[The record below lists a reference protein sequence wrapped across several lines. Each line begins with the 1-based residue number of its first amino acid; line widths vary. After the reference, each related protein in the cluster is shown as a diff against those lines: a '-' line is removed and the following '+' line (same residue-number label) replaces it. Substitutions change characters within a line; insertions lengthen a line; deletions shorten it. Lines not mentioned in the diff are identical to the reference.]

1 MWDSVAL
8 AQVIGTSSSGID
20 ALLEHL
26 NKLESDFAT
35 LMGDLLQDGY
45 YSDNTYGPGQEQA
58 LYNDSYEM
66 MKVLSRP
73 QMTYN
78 LTEKDIVNCEG
89 YSDEVYT
96 INIAVHF
103 YEDIL
108 GINDYG
114 FVSQIE
120 EYLDRANTRGV
131 EVKTDELNIQGKSFA
146 SFLGRITDAAQML
159 KDKQAIY
166 DLAKALSPD
175 GTLATYKLNGIIDVL
190 TNQLVST
197 KSNWSTDENGNII
210 FVAADESSAMMLSG
224 AGFMVANGK
233 KDDGSWNW
241 RTFGTGEGFTA
252 DLITAGILRAGAIT
266 ILGSEQFYWNEDNI
280 YILDPS
286 NKNRQIRIGRYDT
299 TKNDMGIAYTT
310 DGGNTW
316 QTAIGFDGIHLSAVD
331 VGKGGRNYIRYSRS
345 LGCAIISTLMSIL
358 VQPQNANV
366 SPGQKVTF
374 TVVATHVQSYQWRI
388 FNTQTGSM
396 MTLPQTYDGVTY
408 SGTQTNSLSFTMPSG
423 FWADARYNCQ
433 LMDEYGGIIYSTLVT
448 AHQAAAPIIITQQPV
463 TVVQD
468 TGAVTFNTHWS
479 GNIESATWQYTE
491 DYGTTWKQ
499 ITTGSDGYAVST
511 SQSESTLAFAIATA
525 KYGRVYRCHIV
536 GYNYSG
542 VVDTNVVTVVPIE
555 QRDNIIF
562 LQYPQTIN
570 AKVGD
575 VCTVH
580 IDVYGANLFAWTA
593 QSPLTGED
601 IDDRF
606 DGTDTPT
613 VTFTMAEDLNGVK
626 LLCTCGNDYEEKD
639 TPWIT
644 IQLV

>member
-8 AQVIGTSSSGID
+8 AQVIGISSSGID

-26 NKLESDFAT
+26 SKLESDFAT

-96 INIAVHF
+96 MNIAVHF

-233 KDDGSWNW
+233 KDDGNWNW

-280 YILDPS
+280 YILDPT

-299 TKNDMGIAYTT
+299 TKNDMGIAYTI

-316 QTAIGFDGIHLSAVD
+316 QTAIGFDGVHLSAVD
-331 VGKGGRNYIRYSRS
+331 VAKGGRNYIHNSRS
-345 LGCAIISTLMSIL
+345 LTDVVVGSLMSIL
-358 VQPQNANV
+358 VQPESVYAK
-366 SPGQKVTF
+366 PGETVTF
-374 TVVATHVQSYQWRI
+374 TVEAMGVDTYQWYEVR
-388 FNTQTGSM
+388 NGALYVLNDGTKYTG
-396 MTLPQTYDGVTY
+396 TG
-408 SGTQTNSLSFTMPSG
+408 TNSLSFEMTSG
-423 FWADARYNCQ
+423 DDKKKFQCILKDKYDNTAY
-433 LMDEYGGIIYSTLVT
+433 TLVVSSYLMVLN
-448 AHQAAAPIIITQQPV
+448 ITQQPV
-463 TVVQD
+463 STMPDASGMVMFETAWTGNSNNQSWQFSVDDGASWLDIVSGTIYQISSPEQNKMRLTFTQTQELEDRLYRCRIDGYSGGYVYTDIVYVIDDESIRITDYTRSITARNGDPCEARMTV
-468 TGAVTFNTHWS
+468 TGAFTDVFWEYLIL
-479 GNIESATWQYTE
+479 GGTE
-491 DYGTTWKQ
+491 YDW
-499 ITTGSDGYAVST
+499 DEVS
-511 SQSESTLAFAIATA
+511 E
-525 KYGRVYRCHIV
+525 
-536 GYNYSG
+536 
-542 VVDTNVVTVVPIE
+542 E
-555 QRDNIIF
+555 
-562 LQYPQTIN
+562 
-570 AKVGD
+570 
-575 VCTVH
+575 
-580 IDVYGANLFAWTA
+580 
-593 QSPLTGED
+593 
-601 IDDRF
+601 F
-606 DGTDTPT
+606 DGADTT
-613 VTFTMAEDLNGVK
+613 QLTFTMRPEYDGAKLRGVAANQGDEVY
-626 LLCTCGNDYEEKD
+626 TN
-639 TPWIT
+639 PIPIT
-644 IQLV
+644 MID

>member
-96 INIAVHF
+96 MNIAVHF

-166 DLAKALSPD
+166 DMAKALSPD

-233 KDDGSWNW
+233 KEDGNWNW

-286 NKNRQIRIGRYDT
+286 NKNRQIRIGRYNN
-299 TKNDMGIAYTT
+299 KDMGIAYTT
-310 DGGNTW
+310 DGGETW
-316 QTAIGFDGIHLSAVD
+316 QTAIGFDGVHLSAVD
-331 VGKGGRNYIRYSRS
+331 VGKGGRNYIHNSRS
-345 LGCAIISTLMSIL
+345 LTDVVVGSLMSIL
-358 VQPQNANV
+358 VQPESVYAK
-366 SPGQKVTF
+366 SGETITF
-374 TVVATHVQSYQWRI
+374 TVEAMGVDTYQWYEVR
-388 FNTQTGSM
+388 NGALYVLNDGTKYTG
-396 MTLPQTYDGVTY
+396 TG
-408 SGTQTNSLSFTMPSG
+408 TNSLSFEMTSG
-423 FWADARYNCQ
+423 DDKKKFQCVLKDKYDNTTYTLAVSSY
-433 LMDEYGGIIYSTLVT
+433 LMVLN
-448 AHQAAAPIIITQQPV
+448 ITQQPV
-463 TVVQD
+463 STKPDASGKVAFETAWTGNSNDDNDWEFSVDNGDTWMTIVAGTVYRIPNVGQNKSRLEFTQTSD
-468 TGAVTFNTHWS
+468 MYGRLYRCRINGYNGGYVYTDIVYVIDDESIRITDYTRSITARNGDPCEARMTVAGPFTGVFWEYLIP
-479 GNIESATWQYTE
+479 GGTE
-491 DYGTTWKQ
+491 YDWDEAPEEFVGGGTTQ
-499 ITTGSDGYAVST
+499 
-511 SQSESTLAFAIATA
+511 L
-525 KYGRVYRCHIV
+525 
-536 GYNYSG
+536 
-542 VVDTNVVTVVPIE
+542 
-555 QRDNIIF
+555 
-562 LQYPQTIN
+562 
-570 AKVGD
+570 
-575 VCTVH
+575 
-580 IDVYGANLFAWTA
+580 
-593 QSPLTGED
+593 
-601 IDDRF
+601 
-606 DGTDTPT
+606 
-613 VTFTMAEDLNGVK
+613 TFTMSAEYDGAKLRGVATK
-626 LLCTCGNDYEEKD
+626 QGDEVHTN
-639 TPWIT
+639 PIPIT
-644 IQLV
+644 LIT